1 MKKLLVN
8 ILCGF
13 VPSKKL
19 RHAIRH
25 KCLPRRI
32 VGDGIDWESN
42 HIWIVAPDGTRR
54 AVRSLPGC
62 EFKIRGK
69 NNNICLHEPVGK
81 LKLRLDISSNVNIT
95 IYPVHSWVGAD
106 IFVWRATEECN
117 KVVNLNIGAGFSSTT
132 QLKVSFT
139 QGGGGDVTIGNDCMF
154 SWGVSI
160 HNGDYH
166 TMLDNDT
173 KKVLNHNKSIVIGNH
188 VWVGGDALF
197 LKGAQIADN
206 SIVGM
211 RSVVTHKFNEP
222 NVAIAGVPARIVK
235 RNVNWDRHCIAD
247 YEAGK
252 RQ

>member
-154 SWGVSI
+154 SSDIEIRTGDSHSI
-160 HNGDYH
+160 INTITDKRINPSA
-166 TMLDNDT
+166 D
-173 KKVLNHNKSIVIGNH
+173 VLIGNH
-188 VWVGGDALF
+188 VWLTAHVRVM
-197 LKGAQIADN
+197 KGAVLPDN
-206 SIVGM
+206 SIVGNSAIVANKFDKEN
-211 RSVVTHKFNEP
+211 SVY
-222 NVAIAGVPARIVK
+222 AGIPAKHIK
-235 RNVNWDRHCIAD
+235 DNINWDRYLI
-247 YEAGK
+247 
-252 RQ
+252 